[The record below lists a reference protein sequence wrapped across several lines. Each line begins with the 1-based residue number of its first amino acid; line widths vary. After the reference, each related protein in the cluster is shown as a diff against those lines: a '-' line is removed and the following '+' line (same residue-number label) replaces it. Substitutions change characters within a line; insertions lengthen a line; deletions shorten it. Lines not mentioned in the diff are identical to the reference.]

1 MAIIWTKKGIRVS
14 ASKKPKAIPQTM
26 FWHLFKFKN
35 IFCQEYKAGS
45 KKMNSRIIFFL
56 SFSCYVKFCGFN
68 QLTIELSHFILFSR
82 MYVVHLKNNRYL
94 RKLTWQIIC
103 FHVVGISNQLGLQG
117 LCKQL
122 KLSEQLLSEH
132 PYPQIPVGIC
142 AALSALL
149 QGKAG
154 TMM

>member
-1 MAIIWTKKGIRVS
+1 MAIIWTKKEIRVS
-14 ASKKPKAIPQTM
+14 ASKKTKAIPQTM
-26 FWHLFKFKN
+26 FWHLCKFKN
-35 IFCQEYKAGS
+35 IFCREYKAGS

-103 FHVVGISNQLGLQG
+103 FHVMWEFLTSLDCKAFVSNWSFQNSFSLN
-117 LCKQL
+117 
-122 KLSEQLLSEH
+122 
-132 PYPQIPVGIC
+132 IPTHRF
-142 AALSALL
+142 L
-149 QGKAG
+149 
-154 TMM
+154 